1 MYTNINNQVTAI
13 PEKIMQFF
21 ENVQISRIRWCAKLQ
36 LNALHLTRFK
46 PRTSHAFV
54 LFLTGE
60 VRYTY
65 PDNNIIIAEPN
76 SFLYLPQGVE
86 FDFHPQKPSSCLVVN
101 FHTVNSPAQEAFGAS
116 YRNITKIRDCM
127 LSAVNAYKNQNAGF
141 KAEVF
146 SEVYK
151 IISLIQKNELNN
163 YVSPEQRKKLQP
175 AIEHIEKHFLDTD
188 IKISELVKL
197 CGMSEKYFTT
207 LFTHY
212 YQTGAKQYIIHKKL
226 EHARAMLE
234 STASSVTEISEACGF
249 SSVYY
254 FSKLFKQ
261 RTGMTPTDYRRIN
274 IY

>member
-1 MYTNINNQVTAI
+1 MV
-13 PEKIMQFF
+13 FF
-21 ENVQISRIRWCAKLQ
+21 ENVQISRTRWCTKLY

-46 PRTSHAFV
+46 PRKSHAFV
-54 LFLTGE
+54 VFLTGC
-60 VRYTY
+60 VKYTY
-65 PDNNIIIAEPN
+65 PNNNVIIAEPN

-86 FDFHPQKPSSCLVVN
+86 FDFQPIQPSTCLVVN
-101 FHTVNSPAQEAFGAS
+101 FHTSGKTDFEAFGAN

-127 LSAVNAYKNQNAGF
+127 LAAINAYKNQNIGY
-141 KAEVF
+141 KAEIF
-146 SEVYK
+146 SEIYK
-151 IISLIQKNELNN
+151 IISLVQKNEIND

-175 AIEHIEKHFLDTD
+175 AIEHIEKHFLDSD

-197 CGMSEKYFTT
+197 CGISEKYFTT
-207 LFTHY
+207 LFSHY
-212 YQTGAKQYIIHKKL
+212 YQSGAKQYIIHKKL
-226 EHARAMLE
+226 EYARALLE